1 MKIDFPNYR
10 IEAYKPP
17 NPTTPAAQRQDHAA
31 STTPQ
36 DKVTLTPQ
44 LRTGIDNVRSLGM
57 LVLGGEKAID
67 EWEKRGLIITDETLQ
82 AAYEVFN
89 DAFRDSVKNNTN
101 GFGFNR
107 HQIVANSQPVPEWF
121 LVEQEAELAAME
133 NKDAR
138 DAFMAGKLYYSTSN
152 NSPATDTYRRIYNA

>member
-1 MKIDFPNYR
+1 MKIDFPPHR
-10 IEAYKPP
+10 IEAYKSSG
-17 NPTTPAAQRQDHAA
+17 PTTTAVQRQDNAV

-67 EWEKRGLIITDETLQ
+67 EWEKLGLTITDETLQ

-89 DAFRDSVKNNTN
+89 DAFRDSVKNNNN

-138 DAFMAGKLYYSTSN
+138 DAYMSAKLYYSMSN
-152 NSPATDTYRRIYNA
+152 NNPTTDTYRRIYNA

>member
-1 MKIDFPNYR
+1 
-10 IEAYKPP
+10 
-17 NPTTPAAQRQDHAA
+17 
-31 STTPQ
+31 
-36 DKVTLTPQ
+36 
-44 LRTGIDNVRSLGM
+44 M
-57 LVLGGEKAID
+57 LVLGGEKTID
-67 EWEKRGLIITDETLQ
+67 EWEKRGLTITDETLQ

-89 DAFRDSVKNNTN
+89 DAFRDSVKNKTN

-133 NKDAR
+133 NKDVR